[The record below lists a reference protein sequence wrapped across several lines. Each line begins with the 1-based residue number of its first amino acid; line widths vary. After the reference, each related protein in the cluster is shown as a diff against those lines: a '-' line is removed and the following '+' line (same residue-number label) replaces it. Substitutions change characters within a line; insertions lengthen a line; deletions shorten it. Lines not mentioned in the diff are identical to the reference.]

1 MEEIYKN
8 VLLLVHSLTQLS
20 GITYMFKEDPTE
32 ANGDKIVEVVDK
44 CENKFLKVKEEII
57 RMIHEVENDENAEEI
72 EAVVEVELEEEIQ
85 EIKAVQTD
93 NGFLIKE

>member
-8 VLLLVHSLTQLS
+8 VLLLIHSLTQLS
-20 GITYMFKEDPTE
+20 GTTYMFKEEPSE
-32 ANGDKIVEVVDK
+32 AKAEKIVEVVDK

-57 RMIHEVENDENAEEI
+57 KMIQEVERSQKIDDSED
-72 EAVVEVELEEEIQ
+72 VQEVKA
-85 EIKAVQTD
+85 IKTD

>member
-20 GITYMFKEDPTE
+20 GTTYMFKEDPSE
-32 ANGDKIVEVVDK
+32 ANGDKIVEIVDK

-57 RMIHEVENDENAEEI
+57 RMVNEVENSNK
-72 EAVVEVELEEEIQ
+72 VVEQDDSNDVQ
-85 EIKAVQTD
+85 EIKAIQTD
-93 NGFLIKE
+93 KGFLIKE

>member
-32 ANGDKIVEVVDK
+32 ANGDKIIEVVNK
-44 CENKFLKVKEEII
+44 CENKFLKVKEEIVK
-57 RMIHEVENDENAEEI
+57 MLHEVDDNEIAEGIEVVEEI
-72 EAVVEVELEEEIQ
+72 ELEEIQ